1 MRNGK
6 VKSFSKQA
14 LSRVNAT
21 NPIVSIDSIIDS
33 NISEEG
39 WLSDYSLKYWYQE
52 GMICRYIFKSNKI
65 PVRVEVLYNTL
76 YEDLITYMKS
86 TLKLKLVSSSKVKMV
101 VKLFVKNLSRC
112 KHHKIN
118 CFTYL
123 RNKKYWKDFKNL
135 SNVYFIYLLDMLEIK
150 GYVKSFKGFM
160 TDDSNIKSLLL
171 IHSNLMEFLEGEPEK
186 DYDDLLPPK
195 QEQVIIKKDKY
206 TTRKPTK
213 LERPQVKKL
222 DNILSLYNEQLDG
235 RTVTVNGVDIP
246 ELFFRRVF
254 NEDLTTGGRFYDNG
268 DGIQRKSKEDRS
280 TTLIDGEPTVGL
292 DFKSLH
298 PNMAAEL
305 LGVKLTHDPYQSK
318 DLDLLFTLD
327 HEVLGNNP
335 DHNPVRN
342 FCKKALLTMIN
353 SKDTL
358 EASRSL
364 SQDIA
369 KDRGKPEEFQK
380 YLGIVGK
387 IPVAKVVSGLME
399 HNKVIA
405 EYLCSK
411 KGTYFQFLDSQ
422 IMNYCIE
429 RHLEIDEVMIPIH
442 DCCIVREGIKN
453 FTVKVMTEG
462 YKHVLGSARNCTI
475 EEE

>member
-1 MRNGK
+1 MQSDK
-6 VKSFSKQA
+6 VNSFSKQA
-14 LSRVNAT
+14 LKRVTDT
-21 NPIVSIDSIIDS
+21 NPISSIDSIIDS

-39 WLSDYSLKYWYQE
+39 WLSDYSLKYWYKE
-52 GMICRYIFKSNKI
+52 GMICRYVYKDNGI
-65 PVRVEVLYNTL
+65 PRRVENLYHSI
-76 YEDLITYMKS
+76 YEDLIRYLKS
-86 TLKLKLVSSSKVKMV
+86 TLNLKTVSSSKVKIV
-101 VKLFVKNLSRC
+101 VKFFVKNLSRC
-112 KHHKIN
+112 KHHKVN
-118 CFTYL
+118 CMTYL
-123 RNKKYWKDFKNL
+123 RNKKHWKEFKNL
-135 SNVYFIYLLDMLEIK
+135 SHTYFIHLLDMMEGM
-150 GYVKSFKGFM
+150 GYVKSFKGFL
-160 TDDSNIKSLLL
+160 TVNDKIKSLLL
-171 IHSNLMEFLEGEPEK
+171 IHSKLMGFLEGDPEVEYSK
-186 DYDDLLPPK
+186 LLPPK
-195 QEQVIIKKDKY
+195 QEQVVIKKDKY
-206 TTRKPTK
+206 TIRKPTR
-213 LERPQVKKL
+213 LEKPKVKKL

-280 TTLIDGEPTVGL
+280 TTLIDGEPTVSL

-305 LGVKLTHDPYQSK
+305 LGVKLSHDPYQSTN
-318 DLDLLFTLD
+318 LDNLFTLD
-327 HEVLGNNP
+327 HEVLDGLP

-342 FCKKALLTMIN
+342 FCKKAVLTMIN
-353 SKDTL
+353 SRDTL

-369 KDRGKPEEFQK
+369 KDKGKPEEMQK

-387 IPVAKVVSGLME
+387 IPVAKIVSELMD
-399 HNKVIA
+399 HNKIIA

-429 RHLEIDEVMIPIH
+429 RHLEVDEVMIPIH
-442 DCCIVREGIKN
+442 DCCIVREGIRDWTIK
-453 FTVKVMTEG
+453 TMTDG
-462 YKHVLGSARNCTI
+462 YRHILGSTNNCKI
-475 EEE
+475 EQE